1 MSEKLQHK
9 KRLWRANSNQKSCA
23 PEERGLLTVK
33 MLNKNQ
39 ETTMREGLRACKRVA
54 FLRRRHKNAE
64 CIARC
69 IRFPGAMPRAR
80 GNNWALH
87 NVGCAR
93 HSPNK
98 FGSAL
103 ACTTFQPALTIA
115 IRRVRRA
122 SSQSSSY
129 SLTAFWQGSSDAPPS
144 ARPFRC
150 AGARDRGLRTGNRG

>member
-9 KRLWRANSNQKSCA
+9 KRLWRANSNQKSFA

-103 ACTTFQPALTIA
+103 ACTTFQPAQKEEGAPIMAHPRGMGLGKRCRCPYLCFSERLFTYPFSRT
-115 IRRVRRA
+115 RRNGR
-122 SSQSSSY
+122 
-129 SLTAFWQGSSDAPPS
+129 S
-144 ARPFRC
+144 AW
-150 AGARDRGLRTGNRG
+150 GAL

>member
-1 MSEKLQHK
+1 MSAQIGKIIKGKGKIIKGIIKNISLIIGHN
-9 KRLWRANSNQKSCA
+9 KRLGRANSNQKSCA

-33 MLNKNQ
+33 MLNRNQ

-103 ACTTFQPALTIA
+103 ACTTFQPAPIKLCQCTI
-115 IRRVRRA
+115 
-122 SSQSSSY
+122 
-129 SLTAFWQGSSDAPPS
+129 F
-144 ARPFRC
+144 
-150 AGARDRGLRTGNRG
+150 